1 MTEAE
6 KRACLKY
13 QKTLAQINIKLKPE
27 ELQRYKE
34 AAEKAGMSFRAFV
47 LRALDKECVNIF

>member
-1 MTEAE
+1 MTDAE

-13 QKTLAQINIKLKPE
+13 QKTLAQFSIKLKPE

-34 AAEKAGMSFRAFV
+34 AAKKEGMSFRAWV
-47 LRALDKECVNIF
+47 LAAMDKSMA